1 MSNTVGM
8 DTARFRKHIQA
19 ALATKCKV
27 VLFLG
32 AGCSKPVIPLARDI
46 VNELRARA
54 GEAPLKHFEY
64 VYYQKDV
71 LRLVPS
77 GEDRLDYF
85 RRLCVEA
92 TPTENHKKLAYI
104 MKESWPLRQLP
115 LILTTNFDALLE
127 EALEVE
133 PVVWKRPD
141 DAVDG
146 VKDSVRNLQSKL
158 KEAAGRRDVAVVKLL
173 GDAAARTACLDM
185 TGGESIAQTLRS
197 SLPSSTRVV
206 VVGYNGGEPGVAALF
221 KSLFEGKGSLDPKN
235 LYWCTPPR
243 AAAPYDDIRNEVFKF
258 FIKKQAKW
266 VQDADFASVV
276 DALEPAFPYASGLGS
291 VEVDAGG
298 RAAKRRRLTTHLG
311 SMSLT
316 PASSQDSLNYQ
327 PPLVGGVRLGWR
339 IRLNGGRLRRLVPS
353 VRMADLGKTIR
364 ASAYPEDTGA
374 ILMTRGGSIQLQFGT
389 KEVEPTDDG
398 KTSKTIDHTV
408 TFKAIG
414 GVPSL
419 GGLRVVANELVRM
432 YLDMFQKIGKVGIEV
447 LWPSQLKVMD
457 DLEFVHGTS
466 VEEVV
471 EAAREAHG
479 EDDDAEVTDAG
490 DTAFELL
497 NSVEDIFS
505 LAISR
510 AMDKGSRAAAAEAGA
525 ARAAPSPPHVAAAA
539 APDDDD
545 EIGMC
550 TMRHGSAFD
559 AASSSFS
566 RDGADVARWICAD
579 GPPPLLL
586 YAVDA
591 PPDAD
596 AKGRRA
602 ILQEL
607 MVAAIDVWAAVADIG
622 FAEVELADVPDDQ
635 IDFRVRMGRP
645 DERPRNAYARGF
657 FPGDVRKDDKTC
669 RTLYVYDNLLDLDH
683 DHQVDVVAHELG
695 HIMGLAHNGVSIKS
709 HRLGEEPEDTYRTN
723 PLHDVE
729 IPVKTNPY
737 SIMRADIGRVP
748 EDGVPR
754 PAGLHFEDRLSLMML
769 YGTRSP
775 WARSGDVTVHTVP
788 RAELR
793 LLRFV

>member
-447 LWPSQLKVMD
+447 LWPSQLKVNT
-457 DLEFVHGTS
+457 DLHHVFGTT
-466 VEEVV
+466 VEDVV
-471 EAAREAHG
+471 TEKVS
-479 EDDDAEVTDAG
+479 VTDGG
-490 DTAFELL
+490 DTAAHLRQAL
-497 NSVEDIFS
+497 DSAEDFFP
-505 LAISR
+505 LAVHYGMSGGTPP
-510 AMDKGSRAAAAEAGA
+510 GSPVGHPQPVPPAGA
-525 ARAAPSPPHVAAAA
+525 AAAA
-539 APDDDD
+539 APT
-545 EIGMC
+545 GVGVC
-550 TMRHGSAFD
+550 TMTHESTFD
-559 AASSSFS
+559 AASTCVAW
-566 RDGADVARWICAD
+566 DGADVMRWIGSDDRA
-579 GPPPLLL
+579 PLLR
-586 YAVDA
+586 YYIDRSSGRVDEF
-591 PPDAD
+591 
-596 AKGRRA
+596 R
-602 ILQEL
+602 EL
-607 MVAAIDVWAAVADIG
+607 MNDAVGLWTNVANVV
-622 FAEVELADVPDDQ
+622 FEETEELTPQTTFKVQ
-635 IDFRVRMGRP
+635 WRRSVGNKLR
-645 DERPRNAYARGF
+645 ARGF
-657 FPGDVRKDDKTC
+657 FPHEFETDATGLTC
-669 RTLYVYDNLLDLDH
+669 NALNLYDELFDLEDRDH
-683 DHQVDVVAHELG
+683 RVVVVAHELG
-695 HIMGLAHNGVSIKS
+695 HIMGLAHNGASAKS
-709 HRLGEEPEDTYRTN
+709 RQLGDGKKPGALEAPDRAVAEN
-723 PLHDVE
+723 
-729 IPVKTNPY
+729 VK
-737 SIMRADIGRVP
+737 SIMWAGIGQAP
-748 EDGVPR
+748 Q
-754 PAGLHFEDRLSLMML
+754 AGLSPPTELEYEDRLGAMVL
-769 YGTRSP
+769 YG
-775 WARSGDVTVHTVP
+775 AKVGDPSVEKADVVAIP
-788 RAELR
+788 RTALAV
-793 LLRFV
+793 LKF